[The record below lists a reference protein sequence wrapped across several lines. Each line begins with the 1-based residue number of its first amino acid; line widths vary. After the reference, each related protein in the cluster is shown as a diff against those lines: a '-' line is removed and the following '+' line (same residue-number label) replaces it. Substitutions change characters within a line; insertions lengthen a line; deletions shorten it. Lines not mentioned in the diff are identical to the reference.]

1 MVRYSAVGMVDYGMS
16 EEPRHKY
23 FGVSLNDY
31 IVQIANELPRDA
43 VGMWQIVPYGRR
55 GFDFEGDALTEFVR
69 RCIAELLSRGAIPVI
84 GGGGTDIFGSH
95 RSSMVRRPKRSSR
108 TSFGNGSRAA
118 PKMKIPAD
126 CGSLF
131 AGLKSIH
138 SGIEIADF

>member
-1 MVRYSAVGMVDYGMS
+1 MN

-23 FGVSLNDY
+23 FGVSLNDH

-84 GGGGTDIFGSH
+84 GGGGTDFFGSH
-95 RSSMVRRPKRSSR
+95 RSSMVRRAKRSSR
-108 TSFGNGSRAA
+108 TSLWNGSRAA
-118 PKMKIPAD
+118 PKDEDP
-126 CGSLF
+126 GGLWF
-131 AGLKSIH
+131 AIRRPKSSIL
-138 SGIEIADF
+138 E